1 MLLATMS
8 LCVRVY
14 MDTVGGILAGSQLML
29 EPTVSDDA
37 QLDIVCT
44 CMRLLRCSSVCPCV
58 LACVDSRVHV
68 VCVLVGPCVGSLVR
82 VGGCALVGCPS
93 VCPRVC
99 RGLLVRVCPGLS
111 VRVSPR
117 ACVCLCVCV
126 RVGVFACLGECVFV
140 CAFVCALTG
149 VPVCVSMH
157 ITLEQMSQL

>member
-117 ACVCLCVCV
+117 ACVCLCVCACGGVCVFGCVYLCV
-126 RVGVFACLGECVFV
+126 RLCVLLLACLSECP
-140 CAFVCALTG
+140 CT
-149 VPVCVSMH
+149 
-157 ITLEQMSQL
+157 